1 MEQNRR
7 RKKSSG
13 AGIFILGFLSGILVS
28 GIIIISVAGYFLRNP
43 QRMLSKA
50 VDIGLNRVVEQ
61 TIQSIPKEYVARK
74 QQELVDTAAR
84 FAEAF
89 SQNRISNAEVDRLSQ
104 MVIQTVIDRQ
114 VTAEEIDELLEAV
127 NRIVQ

>member
-1 MEQNRR
+1 MERIRR

-13 AGIFILGFLSGILVS
+13 TGIFILGFLSGILVS
-28 GIIIISVAGYFLRNP
+28 GIIIIGVAGYFLRNP

-84 FAEAF
+84 FTEAF
-89 SQNRISNAEVDRLSQ
+89 SQNRISNTEMDQLSQ